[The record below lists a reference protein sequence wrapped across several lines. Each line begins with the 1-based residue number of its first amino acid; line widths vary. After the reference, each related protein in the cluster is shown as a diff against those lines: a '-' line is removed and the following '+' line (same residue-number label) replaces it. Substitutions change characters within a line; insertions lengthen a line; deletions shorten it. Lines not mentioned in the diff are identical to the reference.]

1 MSIKQAVSQLLEIEA
16 IRQEG
21 ILSPNET
28 MAVALSRV
36 GGGEANE
43 RIVCGTLAE
52 LVSHPSEAFGMPLHS
67 LVIVG
72 KRLHHLEVEFT
83 EEFALNRQTWR
94 AVASGAYG
102 CVLD

>member
-1 MSIKQAVSQLLEIEA
+1 MSIRQAVSQLLEIEA

-21 ILSPNET
+21 ILSPNKT
-28 MAVALSRV
+28 LAISLSRV
-36 GGGEANE
+36 GGGETNE

-52 LVSHPSEAFGMPLHS
+52 LASQSNDLFGMPLHS

-72 KRLHHLEVEFT
+72 RRLHHLEVEFA
-83 EEFALNRQTWR
+83 EGFALSKQSWR
-94 AVASGAYG
+94 EVATKVYG

>member
-1 MSIKQAVSQLLEIEA
+1 MSIPQAVSQLLEIEA

-21 ILSPNET
+21 ILSPNKT

-43 RIVCGTLAE
+43 CIVCGTLAE
-52 LVSHPSEAFGMPLHS
+52 LMVHPSEAFGMPLHS

-83 EEFALNRQTWR
+83 EDFALNRQSWR
-94 AVASGAYG
+94 AVASAVYG
-102 CVLD
+102 CDLG